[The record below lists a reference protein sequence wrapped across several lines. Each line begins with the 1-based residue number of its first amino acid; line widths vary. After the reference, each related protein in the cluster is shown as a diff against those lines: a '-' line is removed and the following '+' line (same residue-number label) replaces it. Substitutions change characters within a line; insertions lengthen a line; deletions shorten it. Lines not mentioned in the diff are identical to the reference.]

1 MQAPPLVCFAT
12 LAMGRPVEKCMTGKG
27 HDTIEGRPMES
38 VGWIL
43 SMDVQPQLTLG
54 EAGCAEPADG
64 SRARSGQGAF
74 VGAPWPVLGSGVAS
88 GGKRGVGNGDLI

>member
-1 MQAPPLVCFAT
+1 MQAPQLVCFLT

-27 HDTIEGRPMES
+27 HDTTAGMPMES

-54 EAGCAEPADG
+54 EAACAEPVDG
-64 SRARSGQGAF
+64 SRARPGQGAF
-74 VGAPWPVLGSGVAS
+74 GRAPWPVLGKGVAS
-88 GGKRGVGNGDLI
+88 GGKRGGGNGDLI